1 VLPEKY
7 SPRSAIEAIILWWQ
21 YTNWRNT
28 MIGQNR
34 ILPEYQNNLNRLE
47 HIFPSAYRFLNQI
60 PGGDIWIS
68 THTNAHLYVHKD
80 FLAYI
85 KLPKTTY
92 SLIFSP
98 RPNANIC
105 TGTENQSLK
114 LFFPRLQQIFE
125 PYTNSRHWTT
135 RRADDS
141 VEIGNQAP
149 DTFFY
154 ELEQE
159 LQKIANERHP

>member
-1 VLPEKY
+1 
-7 SPRSAIEAIILWWQ
+7 
-21 YTNWRNT
+21 
-28 MIGQNR
+28 MIGKNN

-47 HIFPSAYRFLNQI
+47 RIFPSAYRFLNQI

-85 KLPKTTY
+85 KLPRNGTTH

-98 RPNANIC
+98 HPNAHIC
-105 TGTENQSLK
+105 KGTENQSLK
-114 LFFPRLQQIFE
+114 LFFPRLQKIIE
-125 PYTNSRHWTT
+125 PYTNSRHWATP
-135 RRADDS
+135 RAGDS

-149 DTFFY
+149 DTFFH
-154 ELEQE
+154 ELDKE
-159 LQKIANERHP
+159 LRKIANERRP